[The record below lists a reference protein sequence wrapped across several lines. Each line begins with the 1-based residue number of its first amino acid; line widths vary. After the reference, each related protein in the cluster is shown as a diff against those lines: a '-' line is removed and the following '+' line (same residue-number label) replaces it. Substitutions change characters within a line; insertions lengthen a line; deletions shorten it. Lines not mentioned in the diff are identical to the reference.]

1 MNLNCAKFVV
11 AFFLLFSVLFSAQS
25 INLNSL
31 EQEIIQNNRLGNY
44 KLSQK
49 KLSDI
54 LLNVDLTTEER
65 AHIVFFMAATYRSVG
80 DYTMCIYNLGRCKTL
95 AEELPADHRLKM
107 RIDYE
112 YAFVYFDN
120 KDFQKSRE
128 VMNHIALQNYKNP
141 FPEDQ
146 SYILMQEGFLFQNEK
161 KFEEAEVKYNEA
173 LKIMKTA
180 SPCNLPT
187 VFVKMMTLQGKR
199 KNVEKA
205 EQIYEKSRALSDR
218 CNILKYKIFAAS
230 EVERIY
236 KENNLFGKAYLIG
249 SELDSLRGLENIE
262 STVSEMHLADK
273 AYTRKGVFIKEESEH
288 WKNNIFLIFTILI
301 ACGIV
306 FYYYQKTSK
315 IKIDKLKMMQEL
327 EEMKLEIDAFS
338 DTQTKFYNGEKQF
351 FLSSDELTNRQ
362 KELLIHMADGLSN
375 RQIAE
380 KLFISESTVKYHIK
394 NIYGIL
400 NIKDRKDFFRR
411 LSQNS

>member
-1 MNLNCAKFVV
+1 M
-11 AFFLLFSVLFSAQS
+11 
-25 INLNSL
+25 
-31 EQEIIQNNRLGNY
+31 
-44 KLSQK
+44 
-49 KLSDI
+49 
-54 LLNVDLTTEER
+54 
-65 AHIVFFMAATYRSVG
+65 
-80 DYTMCIYNLGRCKTL
+80 
-95 AEELPADHRLKM
+95 
-107 RIDYE
+107 
-112 YAFVYFDN
+112 
-120 KDFQKSRE
+120 
-128 VMNHIALQNYKNP
+128 
-141 FPEDQ
+141 
-146 SYILMQEGFLFQNEK
+146 
-161 KFEEAEVKYNEA
+161 
-173 LKIMKTA
+173 
-180 SPCNLPT
+180 
-187 VFVKMMTLQGKR
+187 
-199 KNVEKA
+199 
-205 EQIYEKSRALSDR
+205 
-218 CNILKYKIFAAS
+218 
-230 EVERIY
+230 ERIY

-249 SELDSLRGLENIE
+249 SELDSLRGLEDIE
-262 STVSEMHLADK
+262 STVSEMHLTDK

-288 WKNNIFLIFTILI
+288 WKNNVFLIFTILI

-362 KELLIHMADGLSN
+362 KELLIHMVDGLSN